1 MTANITMQ
9 EGGGSHFLG
18 DIMLTSL
25 TNFLFKPKASYPDS
39 WKPAFLAMQ
48 LGFLAG
54 AAAVAIRSLVLFF
67 SVQEWQQIIWWEIAF
82 ATVVGFGF
90 LLHTIGRAEIGVLLA
105 CVGGVGSATAY
116 ILLLGWDPYFHIWYL
131 NLAILLIAVPLKGWV
146 KWSWASGFLLI
157 DVAMF
162 LIVSDLEPLIAAAP
176 GVINFLG
183 VFNILGSL
191 FLLGLPMAMYSY
203 FLVLERKKSESLLHN
218 IIPKDL
224 ANILR
229 EGDGVVALDNTNV
242 SVMFADIV
250 GFTPLASKLSAREV
264 VDLLNNIFSEFDDI
278 CGKKGIEKIK
288 TIGDAYMAV
297 AGLPVTR
304 PDHAQVLVDVGFEFL
319 EVIKK
324 YQTANDNQLEMRI
337 GIHSGDAVS
346 GVIGKSKFSF
356 DIWGDSVNLASRLE
370 SIGLP
375 GTIHVSEE
383 TLGLLDKTALEVIP
397 QQSQIKGKGM
407 MPTYLI
413 NRKH

>member
-1 MTANITMQ
+1 
-9 EGGGSHFLG
+9 
-18 DIMLTSL
+18 MLASL

-67 SVQEWQQIIWWEIAF
+67 SIEEWQQIIWWEIAF

-131 NLAILLIAVPLKGWV
+131 NLAILLIAVPLKSWV
-146 KWSWASGFLLI
+146 KWSWASAFLLI

-304 PDHAQVLVDVGFEFL
+304 SDHAQVLVDVGFEFL

-324 YQTANDNQLEMRI
+324 DQTANDNQLEMRI

-383 TLGLLDKTALEVIP
+383 TLGLLDKTALEIIP

>member
-1 MTANITMQ
+1 
-9 EGGGSHFLG
+9 
-18 DIMLTSL
+18 MLASL

-131 NLAILLIAVPLKGWV
+131 NLAILLIAVPLKSWV
-146 KWSWASGFLLI
+146 KWSWASAFLLI

-304 PDHAQVLVDVGFEFL
+304 SDHAQVLVDVGFEFL

-324 YQTANDNQLEMRI
+324 YQMANDNQLEMRI

>member
-1 MTANITMQ
+1 
-9 EGGGSHFLG
+9 
-18 DIMLTSL
+18 MLATF
-25 TNFLFKPKASYPDS
+25 TNFFFQPKPNYPDS

-54 AAAVAIRSLVLFF
+54 ALAVVIRSLLLFF
-67 SVQEWQQIIWWEIAF
+67 SIEEWQQIIWWEITF
-82 ATVVGFGF
+82 ASVVGIGF
-90 LLHTIGRAEIGVLLA
+90 LLHTIGRAEVGILVA
-105 CVGGVGSATAY
+105 SCGGVGSATAY

-146 KWSWASGFLLI
+146 KWSWASIFLLT
-157 DVAMF
+157 DVVMF
-162 LIVSDLEPLIAAAP
+162 LFVSDREPLIAAAP
-176 GVINFLG
+176 EVIQLLG

-191 FLLGLPMAMYSY
+191 FLLGLPMAMYSH
-203 FLVLERKKSESLLHN
+203 FLALERKKSESLLHN

-229 EGDGVVALDNTNV
+229 EGDGALALDNPNV

-278 CGKKGIEKIK
+278 CRKKGIEKIK

-297 AGLPVTR
+297 AGLPVAR
-304 PDHAQVLVDVGFEFL
+304 PDHAEVLVDVGFEFL

-324 YQTANDNQLEMRI
+324 YQTENDDQLEMRI

-370 SIGLP
+370 
-375 GTIHVSEE
+375 
-383 TLGLLDKTALEVIP
+383 
-397 QQSQIKGKGM
+397 
-407 MPTYLI
+407 
-413 NRKH
+413 

>member
-1 MTANITMQ
+1 
-9 EGGGSHFLG
+9 
-18 DIMLTSL
+18 MLASL

-54 AAAVAIRSLVLFF
+54 AVAVAIRSLVLFF
-67 SVQEWQQIIWWEIAF
+67 SVEEWQQIIWWEIVF
-82 ATVVGFGF
+82 ATVVGVGF

-105 CVGGVGSATAY
+105 CLGGVGSATAY

-146 KWSWASGFLLI
+146 KWSWASVFLLT

-162 LIVSDLEPLIAAAP
+162 LLVSDLEPLIAAAP

-229 EGDGVVALDNTNV
+229 EGDGVLALDNPDV

-278 CGKKGIEKIK
+278 CRKKGIEKIK

-297 AGLPVTR
+297 AGLPLAR
-304 PDHAQVLVDVGFEFL
+304 SDHAQVLVDVGFEFL

-324 YQTANDNQLEMRI
+324 YQTVDDNQLEMRI

-407 MPTYLI
+407 MPTFLI

>member
-1 MTANITMQ
+1 
-9 EGGGSHFLG
+9 
-18 DIMLTSL
+18 MLASL

-67 SVQEWQQIIWWEIAF
+67 SVEEWQQIIWWEIAF

-146 KWSWASGFLLI
+146 KWSWASVFLLI

-162 LIVSDLEPLIAAAP
+162 LLVSDLEPLIAAAP

-191 FLLGLPMAMYSY
+191 VLLGLPMAMYSH

-229 EGDGVVALDNTNV
+229 EGDGVLALDSPNV

-278 CGKKGIEKIK
+278 CRKKGIEKIK

-297 AGLPVTR
+297 AGLPVAR
-304 PDHAQVLVDVGFEFL
+304 SDHAQVLVDVGFEFL

-324 YQTANDNQLEMRI
+324 YQTVNDNQLEMRI

-375 GTIHVSEE
+375 GSIHVSEE

-397 QQSQIKGKGM
+397 QQSKIKGKGM
-407 MPTYLI
+407 MPTFLI

>member
-1 MTANITMQ
+1 
-9 EGGGSHFLG
+9 
-18 DIMLTSL
+18 MLASL

-54 AAAVAIRSLVLFF
+54 AVAVAIRSLVLFF
-67 SVQEWQQIIWWEIAF
+67 SVEEWQQIIWWEIVF
-82 ATVVGFGF
+82 ATVVGVGF

-105 CVGGVGSATAY
+105 CLGGVGSATAY

-146 KWSWASGFLLI
+146 KWSWASVFLLT

-162 LIVSDLEPLIAAAP
+162 LLVSDLEPLIAAAP

-229 EGDGVVALDNTNV
+229 EGDGVLALDNPDV

-278 CGKKGIEKIK
+278 CRKKGIEKIK

-297 AGLPVTR
+297 AGLPVAR
-304 PDHAQVLVDVGFEFL
+304 SDHAQVLVDVGFEFL

-324 YQTANDNQLEMRI
+324 YQTVDDNQLEMRI

-407 MPTYLI
+407 MPTFLI

>member
-1 MTANITMQ
+1 
-9 EGGGSHFLG
+9 
-18 DIMLTSL
+18 MLASL

-54 AAAVAIRSLVLFF
+54 AAAVAIRSLVIFF
-67 SVQEWQQIIWWEIAF
+67 SVEEWQQIIWWEIAF

-131 NLAILLIAVPLKGWV
+131 NLAILLIAVPLKSWV
-146 KWSWASGFLLI
+146 KWSWASAFLLI

-304 PDHAQVLVDVGFEFL
+304 SDHAQVLVDVGFEFL

-324 YQTANDNQLEMRI
+324 YQMANDNQLEMRI

>member
-1 MTANITMQ
+1 
-9 EGGGSHFLG
+9 
-18 DIMLTSL
+18 MLTSL

-304 PDHAQVLVDVGFEFL
+304 SDHAQVLVDVGFEFL

-324 YQTANDNQLEMRI
+324 YQMANDNQLEMRI

>member
-1 MTANITMQ
+1 
-9 EGGGSHFLG
+9 
-18 DIMLTSL
+18 MLASL

-131 NLAILLIAVPLKGWV
+131 NLAILLIAVPLKSWV
-146 KWSWASGFLLI
+146 KWSWASAFLLI

-304 PDHAQVLVDVGFEFL
+304 SDHAQVLVDVGFEFL

-324 YQTANDNQLEMRI
+324 YQMANDNQLEMRI

-356 DIWGDSVNLASRLE
+356 DMWGDSVNLASRLE

>member
-1 MTANITMQ
+1 
-9 EGGGSHFLG
+9 
-18 DIMLTSL
+18 MLASL

-67 SVQEWQQIIWWEIAF
+67 SVEEWQQIIWWEIAF

-146 KWSWASGFLLI
+146 KWSWASVFLLI

-229 EGDGVVALDNTNV
+229 EGDGVLALDNTNV

-264 VDLLNNIFSEFDDI
+264 VNLLNNIFSEFDDI

-304 PDHAQVLVDVGFEFL
+304 SDHAQVLVDVGFEFL

-324 YQTANDNQLEMRI
+324 YQGANDNQLELRI

-375 GTIHVSEE
+375 GSIHVSEE
-383 TLGLLDKTALEVIP
+383 TLGLLDKTALVVIP

-407 MPTYLI
+407 MPTFLI
-413 NRKH
+413 SRKQ

>member
-1 MTANITMQ
+1 
-9 EGGGSHFLG
+9 
-18 DIMLTSL
+18 MLATF
-25 TNFLFKPKASYPDS
+25 TNFFFQPKPSYPDS

-54 AAAVAIRSLVLFF
+54 ALAVVIRSLLLFF
-67 SVQEWQQIIWWEIAF
+67 SIEEWQQIIWWEITF
-82 ATVVGFGF
+82 ASVVGIGF
-90 LLHTIGRAEIGVLLA
+90 LLHTIGRAEVGILVA
-105 CVGGVGSATAY
+105 SCGGVGSATAY

-146 KWSWASGFLLI
+146 KWSWASFFLLT
-157 DVAMF
+157 DVVMF
-162 LIVSDLEPLIAAAP
+162 LFVSDLEPRIAAAP
-176 GVINFLG
+176 EVIQLLG

-191 FLLGLPMAMYSY
+191 FLLGLPMAMYSH
-203 FLVLERKKSESLLHN
+203 FLALERKKSESLLHN

-229 EGDGVVALDNTNV
+229 EGDGALALDNPNV

-278 CGKKGIEKIK
+278 CRKRGIEKIK

-297 AGLPVTR
+297 AGLPVAR
-304 PDHAQVLVDVGFEFL
+304 PDHAEVLVDVGFEFL

-324 YQTANDNQLEMRI
+324 YQTENDDQLEMRI

-370 SIGLP
+370 SIGVP
-375 GTIHVSEE
+375 GAIHVSEE
-383 TLGLLDKTALEVIP
+383 TLGLLDQTSLEVIP
-397 QQSQIKGKGM
+397 QQSEIKGKGTM
-407 MPTYLI
+407 LTFFI
-413 NRKH
+413 RKNLSEGKAT